1 MTVGDRIR
9 KQRELAGITQTDL
22 ANMVKVSKQTLN
34 KYEKNTITNIPSD
47 KIEEIAKVL
56 NISPA
61 YLMGWVDNLNSF
73 EDGSSKPDFIVDL
86 LSNNSLTEHVK
97 KLQLLNGEHQ
107 QTIFDNIDYW
117 YDKEGH

>member
-9 KQRELAGITQTDL
+9 RIRESAGIAQTDL

-56 NISPA
+56 NITPA
-61 YLMGWVDNLNSF
+61 YLMGWDENLNNF
-73 EDGSSKPDFIVDL
+73 EDGSSKSDFVVDL
-86 LSNNSLTEHVK
+86 LSNVPLTEHVR
-97 KLQLLNGEHQ
+97 KLQLLNEEHQ

>member
-61 YLMGWVDNLNSF
+61 YLMGWEDNLNSF